1 VRANAVRALGNLAR
15 FANFLAET
23 CDANCKPNT
32 CDGVILKSYEKPS
45 HLVNAQV
52 PTSQWLDKMVQ
63 TFVSCITTGNV
74 KVRLAVL
81 FHLLYKLSEEHSRS
95 VAHYVVDMYVEYLPM
110 VSNICL
116 KIDS

>member
-1 VRANAVRALGNLAR
+1 
-15 FANFLAET
+15 LAET

-32 CDGVILKSYEKPS
+32 CGGVILKSYEKSS

-74 KVRLAVL
+74 KVRLEVL
-81 FHLLYKLSEEHSRS
+81 FHLLHELSEEHSRS
-95 VAHYVVDMYVEYLPM
+95 VAHYVVDM
-110 VSNICL
+110 
-116 KIDS
+116 